1 MCDVREMTDEELLK
15 EHYANGAKIVTS
27 DWSEEDQRRREVL
40 ELELKKRLDLRK
52 RPDLPTEEQLKEKYP
67 ELLGNVHIGVG
78 PGWMGIIDKI
88 ARIIEF
94 QVKYNKMVRPRV
106 QQIKEK
112 FGILRFYI
120 GWDEGDQPDDHRWGS
135 LHGAI
140 NTLENIAGETCEDC
154 GRPGET
160 RPGGWIRCLCDHC
173 DNITKIQG
181 RR

>member
-1 MCDVREMTDEELLK
+1 MCDVRDMTDEELLK

-94 QVKYNKMVRPRV
+94 QVKHNKMVRPRV

-112 FGILRFYI
+112 FG
-120 GWDEGDQPDDHRWGS
+120 S
-135 LHGAI
+135 L
-140 NTLENIAGETCEDC
+140 
-154 GRPGET
+154 
-160 RPGGWIRCLCDHC
+160 
-173 DNITKIQG
+173 
-181 RR
+181 